1 MSKIGKR
8 PILIPKGV
16 EINLKDDEIEVKGE
30 KGVLKKKINSS
41 ISVKIKDDYLKL
53 EPRQKLKGSKA
64 IWGTERALIANMIKG
79 VSEGFEKEL
88 EIEGTGYDAKL
99 EGKTLKLSL
108 GFSHQVNFEVP
119 EDVSI
124 EVKGNRIK
132 ISGIDKQ
139 KVGEIAAQI
148 RRFKPPEPYKGKG
161 IRYVGEI
168 IRRKAGKKA
177 ATSSK

>member
-1 MSKIGKR
+1 MSKIGKK
-8 PILIPKGV
+8 PIPIPEGV
-16 EINLKDDEIEVKGE
+16 EVNLKDDEIEVRGE
-30 KGVLKKKINSS
+30 RGVLKKKIHFL
-41 ISVKIKDDYLKL
+41 ISARIKDNYLKL
-53 EPRQKLKGSKA
+53 EPKQKFKGSKA

-88 EIEGTGYDAKL
+88 EIEGTGYDVKL

-108 GFSHQVNFEVP
+108 GFSHPINFKIP
-119 EDVSI
+119 EDVLI

-132 ISGIDKQ
+132 VSGIDKQ
-139 KVGEIAAQI
+139 KVGEVAAQI